1 MHKGKLEKIIKKIKV
16 QDESYS
22 LMEDL
27 YPICRSI
34 TGNGV
39 RKTLKILKKKINL
52 KIFEIPSGTKAF
64 DWNVPLEWNIR
75 DAYVKNLKGE
85 RIIDFKKSNIHVL
98 NYSIPINKKVTQK
111 ELIHHLHTLPNKPN
125 SIPYTTSYYK
135 KNWGFCVAH
144 NQLKSI
150 NDDPSTKIS
159 LKSTD
164 PSSFQ
169 SDIIAS
175 EINSKEE
182 IMPSSF
188 ISIIGIFR
196 SLTI

>member
-98 NYSIPINKKVTQK
+98 NYSIPINKKS
-111 ELIHHLHTLPNKPN
+111 H
-125 SIPYTTSYYK
+125 K
-135 KNWGFCVAH
+135 K
-144 NQLKSI
+144 S
-150 NDDPSTKIS
+150 
-159 LKSTD
+159 
-164 PSSFQ
+164 
-169 SDIIAS
+169 
-175 EINSKEE
+175 
-182 IMPSSF
+182 
-188 ISIIGIFR
+188 
-196 SLTI
+196 